1 MTAETLR
8 LLHRLAKQGTG
19 LNPGSTA
26 APGLGTYDS
35 LFFAAEVVF
44 AVNNLTADLLF
55 LYRCYVIWGRQKKVL
70 IVPGALILSTV
81 GCISSAQQDLGPTFT
96 ASYITA
102 GAGNLTLVG
111 FTAGRIWVK
120 RRDAIHIDTD
130 SNLKNRYST
139 AIAIIVES
147 GALYCFFAILCA
159 ITAQLR
165 ESAIGDI
172 TFGVI
177 VSASAQGMN
186 ILPTLIIVRAG
197 MGRNIQDRIE
207 PLRAPRVTPA
217 CPGVK
222 RADSSYGVLDIK
234 PSSEQKAAEHPSTIV

>member
-1 MTAETLR
+1 MTVETLR
-8 LLHRLAKQGTG
+8 LLHRLVKQGAY
-19 LNPGSTA
+19 LNPDPVG
-26 APGLGTYDS
+26 APGLGTYES

-70 IVPGALILSTV
+70 ILPGALILSTV
-81 GCISSAQQDLGPTFT
+81 VLGCISKDLGPTFT
-96 ASYITA
+96 AGYITA
-102 GAGNLTLVG
+102 GAGNMTLVG

-139 AIAIIVES
+139 AIAMIVES

-159 ITAQLR
+159 ITAELR

-186 ILPTLIIVRAG
+186 ILPTLIIIRAG
-197 MGRNIQDRIE
+197 TGHNIQDRIE
-207 PLRAPRVTPA
+207 PLRVPRVTPA
-217 CPGVK
+217 RPGVK

-234 PSSEQKAAEHPSTIV
+234 PSSEQKAVEHPSTIV